1 MIIELYLKK
10 EFNYNKYMARWR
22 RQKQKQIHYCLL
34 VNKKATN
41 YNQSL
46 VNKLAYA
53 IKSKG
58 GYYSIFSP
66 DSPGLL
72 YQTALKT
79 SGLKRWYHSAPQSFS
94 KRGKVTAFIACG
106 GDRTFNIVAQ
116 VALKANLPVGILPLG
131 KFNNIALSLYD
142 SDNPNLAIDRIMERS
157 YRKIDTATIAGKTFF
172 SSVGFGFVPQMSEI
186 LNNKKKPRFSMG
198 WAKLGQKAAQAVTTQ
213 KTVIKIDSFRFE
225 INPTILNINLLPYTL
240 GLPFSTVSLYD
251 DSQAEIIF
259 DVGVDSKI
267 FSTFTR
273 QIYKK
278 KYIYGSDIK
287 LFRGKN
293 ITVQF
298 VKEAMI
304 YLDGELT
311 KLNNNFVEIKMGSAQ
326 LKVFC

>member
-1 MIIELYLKK
+1 MT
-10 EFNYNKYMARWR
+10 RWR
-22 RQKQKQIHYCLL
+22 RQKQKQSHYCLL

-53 IKSKG
+53 IRSKG

-66 DSPGLL
+66 DSSGLL
-72 YQTALKT
+72 YQTAMKT
-79 SGLKRWYHSAPQSFS
+79 SGLKRWYHPAPQSFS

-106 GDRTFNIVAQ
+106 GDGTFNIVAQ
-116 VALKANLPVGILPLG
+116 VALKANLPVGILPMG
-131 KFNNIALSLYD
+131 KFNNIALSLYG
-142 SDNPNLAIDRIMERS
+142 SDNADTAINRMMERS

-172 SSVGFGFVPQMSEI
+172 SSVGFGFVPQMAAT
-186 LNNKKKPRFSMG
+186 LNSKKKPRFSMG
-198 WAKLGQKAAQAVTTQ
+198 WAKLGQKSAQAVTTQ

-225 INPTILNINLLPYTL
+225 INPTIFNVNLLPYTL

-259 DVGVDSKI
+259 DVGVDSKV

-287 LFRGKN
+287 LFRGKD
-293 ITVQF
+293 ITAQF

-304 YLDGELT
+304 YLDGELI
-311 KLNNNFVEIKMGSAQ
+311 KLNDDFVKIEIGNNQ